1 MLVIVTVDKRQLL
14 LNPFMTV
21 LTGNLVEAMSRSL
34 KAPTGKKIEFRI
46 HSELVSLHVDD
57 QDVPMNQGSAQ
68 KIIGRVFRGLIE
80 NLHGAE
86 GGSEF
91 RFLCEKP

>member
-1 MLVIVTVDKRQLL
+1 MLVIVTVDQRQLL

-34 KAPTGKKIEFRI
+34 KAPAGKKVEFRI
-46 HSELVSLHVDD
+46 RGEEVELQVDD
-57 QDVPMNQGSAQ
+57 ANVPMDQGSA
-68 KIIGRVFRGLIE
+68 KRIIGGVFRGLIAS
-80 NLHGAE
+80 LHGAE
-86 GGSEF
+86 GGADF